1 MKNSLCVVSSH
12 SKKKLFIINLN
23 KMRLHFSLL
32 TILFTSILTAQT
44 KEEKKEVG
52 LLDTI
57 QKLDEIIISTNQI
70 FGNKYVAKHR
80 TGSAYYLSPKEL
92 QKFSFT
98 DINKALRT
106 VPGVSLYEEDGFG
119 LRPNISLRGTSP
131 ERSSKITLMEDGV
144 LIAPAPYSASSAYY
158 FPTIA
163 RMEAVE
169 VLKGSSQVQ
178 YGPFTTGG
186 AINMISSQIPTDFT
200 GSVRASYGSFNSN
213 QLHAKVGGNHKNI
226 GYFIEYLNYGSD
238 GFKTLESGKNTGF
251 NKNDVVA
258 KLRVQLFPNQAVKQT
273 LDFKFQYADEM
284 GNETYLGLTEA
295 DFETNP
301 FSRYAASNND
311 KMTTDHTQYMLTH
324 HLGFSKNLTLT
335 TTFYRNNFAR
345 NWYKLNDITF
355 EDDKQKISKILE
367 DPSGYSN
374 HFNIVNGTVNSAA
387 DAIGVKANNRTY
399 YAQGIQTKLD
409 YHWYTGNAFHDLEIG
424 FRYHYDE
431 EDRFQWVD
439 KYSISNTGVLTETTA
454 GIPGTDANRISS
466 AKAFASYITY
476 KLKYQNWTFT
486 PGVRYEEILLE
497 RRDFGKN
504 DITRSGSDLNER
516 ENNVAIFIPGMGAN
530 YKFNND
536 FSLFGGIHKGFSP
549 PGNKEDEKA
558 EESINYELGTRF
570 NLGKLKGEFVGFYND
585 YSNLLGS
592 DIAATGGT
600 GSLDQFN
607 AGAVKVNGI
616 ELLLNYNITSKN
628 ARFSFPI
635 SFGYTFT
642 NTEFLN
648 SFGSADSLWGTV
660 MVGDE
665 LPYIPKHQLN
675 AALSLEHAKFEVN
688 LNARYNG
695 AFRTMAGSENI
706 PTNEKVASNFII
718 DMSSKYRVSPQFQ
731 LTANVTNLLD
741 NTYAVSR
748 VPAGLRPGHP
758 FGIYGG
764 FQYQF

>member
-1 MKNSLCVVSSH
+1 MK
-12 SKKKLFIINLN
+12 LN
-23 KMRLHFSLL
+23 IFLLSILL
-32 TILFTSILTAQT
+32 TATLAAQ
-44 KEEKKEVG
+44 KKEKKVFKG
-52 LLDTI
+52 QLDSI
-57 QKLDEIIISTNQI
+57 QKLDEIIISTNVI

-92 QKFSFT
+92 QKFGFT
-98 DINKALRT
+98 DINRALRT
-106 VPGVSLYEEDGFG
+106 VPGVTMYEEDGFG

-186 AINMISSQIPTDFT
+186 AINMISTQIPTEF
-200 GSVRASYGSFNSN
+200 GGQVRASYGSFNSS
-213 QLHAKVGGNHKNI
+213 QLHAKIGGGNNTF
-226 GYFIEYLNYGSD
+226 GYMVEYLNYGSD
-238 GFKTLESGKNTGF
+238 GFKTLPSGKNTGF

-258 KLRVQLFPNQAVKQT
+258 KFKVNLFPNATVKQS
-273 LDFKFQYADEM
+273 LEFKFQYADED
-284 GNETYLGLTEA
+284 GNETYLGLSEE
-295 DFETNP
+295 DFNANP
-301 FSRYAASNND
+301 FARYASSNND
-311 KMTTDHTQYMLTH
+311 NMTTDHTQYMITH
-324 HLGFSKNLTLT
+324 HLDLSKNFRIT
-335 TTFYRNNFAR
+335 TTGYQNNFAR

-355 EDDKQKISKILE
+355 NGDKQSIANVLE
-367 DPSGYSN
+367 DPNAFSN
-374 HFNIVNGTVNSAA
+374 HFNIVNGSVNSSA
-387 DAIGVKANNRTY
+387 DAIGVKANNRAY
-399 YAQGIQTKLD
+399 YSQGIQTKLD
-409 YHWYTGNAFHDLEIG
+409 YHWYQGDAFHDIEVGL
-424 FRYHYDE
+424 RYHYDE

-439 KYSISNTGVLTETTA
+439 KYSISDSGILDITTNGV
-454 GIPGTDANRISS
+454 PGTDANRVSS
-466 AKAFASYITY
+466 AKAIASYITY
-476 KLKYQNWTFT
+476 RLKYNNWTFT
-486 PGVRYEEILLE
+486 PGVRYENIILE
-497 RRDFGKN
+497 RDDFGKN
-504 DITRSGSDLNER
+504 DVTRTGVDLASRKNS
-516 ENNVAIFIPGMGAN
+516 VDVFIPGMGAN

-536 FSLFGGIHKGFSP
+536 FSLFGGVHKGFSP
-549 PGNKEDEKA
+549 PGNQEDEKP

-592 DIAATGGT
+592 DLAATGGT

-607 AGAVKVNGI
+607 AGEVKVNGI
-616 ELLLNYNITSKN
+616 EVLLNYNLAKKGTE
-628 ARFSFPI
+628 FSLPI

-648 SFGSADSLWGTV
+648 SFGSSDSLWGTV
-660 MVGDE
+660 TAGDE

-675 AALSLEHAKFEVN
+675 AAFSLEHSKFEFN

-695 AFRTMAGSENI
+695 EFRTLAGSGTI
-706 PTNEKVASNFII
+706 PNNEKVASNFIV
-718 DMSSKYRVSPQFQ
+718 DLSGKYYVTKQLN
-731 LTANVTNLLD
+731 LTANVINLLD

-764 FQYQF
+764 MEFRF

>member
-1 MKNSLCVVSSH
+1 MKF
-12 SKKKLFIINLN
+12 KITLFT
-23 KMRLHFSLL
+23 LL
-32 TILFTSILTAQT
+32 ITSILTGQQ
-44 KEEKKEVG
+44 KEENKEIG
-52 LLDTI
+52 QLDSI
-57 QKLDEIIISTNQI
+57 QKLDEIIISTTQI

-131 ERSSKITLMEDGV
+131 ERSSKITVMEDGV

-186 AINMISSQIPTDFT
+186 AINMISSQIPTDFS

-226 GYFIEYLNYGSD
+226 GYFIEYLNYGSE

-258 KLRVQLFPNQAVKQT
+258 KLRVQLFPNQTVKQS
-273 LDFKFQYADEM
+273 LAFKFQYADEK
-284 GNETYLGLTEA
+284 GNETYLGLTEQ
-295 DFETNP
+295 DFKANP

-311 KMTTDHTQYMLTH
+311 EMTTDHTQYMLTH
-324 HLGFSKNLTLT
+324 HLGFSKNFTVT

-355 EDDKQKISKILE
+355 EGNKQKISKILD
-367 DPSGYSN
+367 DPTNYSD
-374 HFNIVNGTVNSAA
+374 HFSIVNGTVNSSA
-387 DAIGVKANNRTY
+387 DAIGVKANNRSY
-399 YAQGIQTKLD
+399 YAQGMQTKLD
-409 YHWYTGNAFHDLEIG
+409 YHWYTENLFHDLELG

-439 KYSISNTGVLTETTA
+439 KYGISNTGVLTETTA
-454 GIPGTDANRISS
+454 GVPGTDANRISS

-486 PGVRYEEILLE
+486 PGVRYEDILLE
-497 RRDFGKN
+497 RKDFGKN
-504 DITRSGSDLNER
+504 DITRAGSDLNER
-516 ENNVAIFIPGMGAN
+516 QNSVAVFIPGMGAN

-536 FSLFGGIHKGFSP
+536 LSLFGGIHKGFSP

-570 NLGKLKGEFVGFYND
+570 SLGKLKGEFVGFYND

-616 ELLLNYNITSKN
+616 ELLLNYNITSEA
-628 ARFSFPI
+628 ARFSFPM
-635 SFGYTFT
+635 SLGYTYT

-648 SFGSADSLWGTV
+648 SFGSTDSLWGTV
-660 MVGDE
+660 TLGDE

-675 AALSLEHAKFEVN
+675 AALSLEHAKFEINV
-688 LNARYNG
+688 NARYNG
-695 AFRTMAGSENI
+695 AFRTLAGSGTI
-706 PTNEKVASNFII
+706 PTNEKVPSNFII
-718 DMSSKYRVSPQFQ
+718 DMSSKYRVTPQFQ
-731 LTANVTNLLD
+731 LTANLTNLLN

-758 FGIYGG
+758 FGIYAG
-764 FQYQF
+764 FQFQF

>member
-1 MKNSLCVVSSH
+1 MH
-12 SKKKLFIINLN
+12 PKKLFIINLN
-23 KMRLHFSLL
+23 KMRFKITFFTLL
-32 TILFTSILTAQT
+32 ITSILTGQQ
-44 KEEKKEVG
+44 KEENKEIG
-52 LLDTI
+52 QLDSI
-57 QKLDEIIISTNQI
+57 QKLDEIIISTTQI

-131 ERSSKITLMEDGV
+131 ERSSKITVMEDGV

-186 AINMISSQIPTDFT
+186 AINMISSQIPTDFS

-226 GYFIEYLNYGSD
+226 GYFIEYLNYGSE

-258 KLRVQLFPNQAVKQT
+258 KLRVQLFPNQTVKQS
-273 LDFKFQYADEM
+273 LAFKFQYADEK
-284 GNETYLGLTEA
+284 GNETYLGLTEE
-295 DFETNP
+295 DFKANP

-311 KMTTDHTQYMLTH
+311 EMTTDHTQYMLTH
-324 HLGFSKNLTLT
+324 HLGFSKNFTVT

-355 EDDKQKISKILE
+355 EGNQQKISNILN
-367 DPSGYSN
+367 DPTNYSN
-374 HFNIVNGTVNSAA
+374 HFSIVNGTVNSSA
-387 DAIGVKANNRTY
+387 DAIAVKANNRSY
-399 YAQGIQTKLD
+399 YAQGMQTKLD
-409 YHWYTGNAFHDLEIG
+409 YHWYTENLFHDLELG

-454 GIPGTDANRISS
+454 GVPGTDANRISS

-486 PGVRYEEILLE
+486 PGVRYEDILLE
-497 RRDFGKN
+497 RKDFGKN
-504 DITRSGSDLNER
+504 DITRAGSDLNER
-516 ENNVAIFIPGMGAN
+516 QNSVAVFIPGMGAN

-536 FSLFGGIHKGFSP
+536 LSLFGGIHKGFSP

-570 NLGKLKGEFVGFYND
+570 SLGKLKGEFVGFYND

-616 ELLLNYNITSKN
+616 ELLLNYNITSEA
-628 ARFSFPI
+628 ARFSFPM
-635 SFGYTFT
+635 SLGYTYT

-648 SFGSADSLWGTV
+648 SFGSTDSLWGTV
-660 MVGDE
+660 TLGDE

-675 AALSLEHAKFEVN
+675 AALSLEHAKFEINV
-688 LNARYNG
+688 NARYNG
-695 AFRTMAGSENI
+695 AFRTLAGSGTI

-718 DMSSKYRVSPQFQ
+718 DMSSKYRVTPQFQ
-731 LTANVTNLLD
+731 LTANLTNLLN

-758 FGIYGG
+758 FGIYAG

>member
-1 MKNSLCVVSSH
+1 MKL
-12 SKKKLFIINLN
+12 KIL
-23 KMRLHFSLL
+23 LL
-32 TILFTSILTAQT
+32 TVLFTATLTAQE
-44 KEEKKEVG
+44 KEKKEPKG
-52 LLDTI
+52 KLDSI
-57 QKLDEIIISTNQI
+57 QKLDEVIISTSKI

-80 TGSAYYLSPKEL
+80 TGSAYYLSSKEL

-106 VPGVSLYEEDGFG
+106 VPGVTIYEEDGFG

-186 AINMISSQIPTDFT
+186 AINMISTQIPTDFS
-200 GSVRASYGSFNSN
+200 GKIRASYGSFNSN
-213 QLHAKVGGNHKNI
+213 QLHAKIGGGNTKF
-226 GYFIEYLNYGSD
+226 GYMVEYLNYGSD
-238 GFKTLESGKNTGF
+238 GFKTLPSGKNTGF

-258 KLRVQLFPNQAVKQT
+258 KFKVNLFPNATVKQS
-273 LDFKFQYADEM
+273 LEFKFQYADEV
-284 GNETYLGLTEA
+284 GNETYLGLSEE
-295 DFETNP
+295 DFKNNP
-301 FSRYAASNND
+301 FSRYASSNND
-311 KMTTDHTQYMLTH
+311 KMTTDHTQYMITH
-324 HLGFSKNLTLT
+324 NLDFSKNFRIT
-335 TTFYRNNFAR
+335 TTAYQNNFAR

-355 EDDKQKISKILE
+355 NGDKQSIADVLE
-367 DPSGYSN
+367 DTATLSN
-374 HFNIVNGTVNSAA
+374 HFSIVNGSVNSDA
-387 DAIGVKANNRTY
+387 DAIGVKANNREY
-399 YAQGIQTKLD
+399 YSQGIQTKLD
-409 YHWYTGNAFHDLEIG
+409 YHWYKGDTFHDLEVG

-439 KYSISNTGVLTETTA
+439 KYSISNAGVLNLTTK
-454 GIPGTDANRISS
+454 GIAGTDANRISS

-476 KLKYQNWTFT
+476 KLKYNNWTFT
-486 PGVRYEEILLE
+486 PGVRYENIKLQRE
-497 RRDFGKN
+497 DFGKN
-504 DITRSGSDLNER
+504 DITRSGVDLSER
-516 ENNVAIFIPGMGAN
+516 ENTVDVFIPGMGAN

-549 PGNKEDEKA
+549 PGNQEDEKA

-570 NLGKLKGEFVGFYND
+570 NLGKLKAEFVGFFND

-592 DIAATGGT
+592 DLAATGGT
-600 GSLDQFN
+600 GSLEQFN
-607 AGAVKVNGI
+607 AGEVQVNGI
-616 ELLLNYNITSKN
+616 EILLNYNIAEDN
-628 ARFSFPI
+628 AKFSLPI

-648 SFGSADSLWGTV
+648 SFGSSDGLWGTV
-660 MVGDE
+660 TAGDE
-665 LPYIPKHQLN
+665 LPYIPKHQFN
-675 AALSLEHAKFEVN
+675 AAFSLEHSKFEVN

-695 AFRTMAGSENI
+695 EFRTLAGSGTI
-706 PTNEKVASNFII
+706 PTNEKVDDNFIV
-718 DMSSKYRVSPQFQ
+718 DLSGKYYVNKQ
-731 LTANVTNLLD
+731 LNITANVMNLLD

-764 FQYQF
+764 LEFRF

>member
-1 MKNSLCVVSSH
+1 MKVQIL
-12 SKKKLFIINLN
+12 
-23 KMRLHFSLL
+23 LL
-32 TILFTSILTAQT
+32 TALFTATLTAQ
-44 KEEKKEVG
+44 KIEEKG
-52 LLDTI
+52 QLDSI
-57 QKLDEIIISTNQI
+57 QKLDEVIISTNQI

-98 DINKALRT
+98 DINKALRI
-106 VPGVSLYEEDGFG
+106 VPGVSIYEEDGFG

-200 GSVRASYGSFNSN
+200 GSVRGSYGSFNSN
-213 QLHAKVGGNHKNI
+213 QLHAKTGGNHKNI
-226 GYFIEYLNYGSD
+226 GYMVEYLNYGSE
-238 GFKTLESGKNTGF
+238 GFKTLQSGKNTGF

-258 KLRVQLFPNQAVKQT
+258 KLKVNLFPSAIIKQS
-273 LDFKFQYADEM
+273 LEFKFQYADEE
-284 GNETYLGLTEA
+284 GNETYLGLSEE
-295 DFETNP
+295 DFNVNP
-301 FSRYAASNND
+301 FARYAASNND
-311 KMTTDHTQYMLTH
+311 KMTTEHTQYMLTH
-324 HLGFSKNLTLT
+324 NLDLSKNFRVT
-335 TTFYRNNFAR
+335 TTAYQNNFSR

-355 EDDKQKISKILE
+355 EGDKQKISQIVGN
-367 DPSGYSN
+367 PAAFSN
-374 HFNIVNGTVNSAA
+374 HFAIVTGAINSEA
-387 DAIGVKANNRTY
+387 DAIGVKANNRKY
-399 YAQGIQTKLD
+399 YAQGIQTKFD
-409 YHWYTGNAFHDLEIG
+409 YHWYKGDIFQDLEIG

-439 KYSISNTGVLTETTA
+439 KYSISETGVLEETTA
-454 GIPGTDANRISS
+454 GVAGTDANRISN

-486 PGVRYEEILLE
+486 PGIRYENILLA
-497 RRDFGKN
+497 RKDFGKN
-504 DITRSGSDLNER
+504 DITRSGSELNER
-516 ENNVAIFIPGMGAN
+516 ENSVGVFIPGMGAN

-536 FSLFGGIHKGFSP
+536 LSIFGGIHKGFSP

-607 AGAVKVNGI
+607 AGEVKVNGI
-616 ELLLNYNITSKN
+616 ELLLNYNLTSER
-628 ARFSFPI
+628 AVFSFPI

-648 SFGSADSLWGTV
+648 SFGSSDSLWGTV
-660 MVGDE
+660 KVVDE
-665 LPYIPKHQLN
+665 LAYIPTHQLN
-675 AALSLEHAKFEVN
+675 AGFSLEHEKFEVN
-688 LNARYNG
+688 FNARYNG
-695 AFRTMAGSENI
+695 EFRTLAGTGSI
-706 PTNEKVASNFII
+706 PNNEKVASNFTI
-718 DMSSKYRVSPQFQ
+718 DVAGKYVVNKQFK
-731 LTANVTNLLD
+731 LTANVINLLN

-764 FQYQF
+764 FQFQF